1 MFKIMKTVKLADF
14 CSWLTQ
20 IIFILCAVAFSTVI
34 LDPNL
39 SAKILGVAGATA
51 LFVTVV
57 NYRKI
62 TSNKAF
68 YICLILFLIGMCDM
82 IWYGLFKDGK
92 SPAIN
97 SYRAYLEVGKIC
109 LFGAFV
115 LNIFTLQNDQK
126 IGHYKV
132 HYVIAA
138 ILQLTILGYAFYQ
151 GVWMH
156 RPRVE
161 FSLGGG
167 TSATGAAYTAVFIS
181 CYTLAVLQHLKIRIR
196 DLLILMHFVSTLLVL
211 IATETRAAI
220 LVYPV
225 IFMALVLIK
234 FFKEKHF
241 TWKGIV
247 VIGIAFFAGILV
259 MKDSLMHRYNDFNR
273 DISAYEKN
281 DTYTSIGARL
291 AMWETGYYSA
301 KNNYLWQST
310 DQRNQLIKM
319 TVERDPGLKGAVPYM
334 VGHLHNEII
343 ETWSLKGPSG
353 LVLYF
358 MFIIAVAW
366 YALRVVKSYI
376 LLAFLV
382 SMIMFGI
389 SGVMFYSKTTP
400 VAWMLTLLMSVL
412 FLNQNLKSKALK

>member
-20 IIFILCAVAFSTVI
+20 IIFILCAIAFSTVI

-82 IWYGLFKDGK
+82 IWYGIFKDGK
-92 SPAIN
+92 SLFIN

-109 LFGAFV
+109 LFGAFI
-115 LNIFTLQNDQK
+115 LNVFTLNNDQK
-126 IGHYKV
+126 IGHYKL
-132 HYVIAA
+132 HYVVAA
-138 ILQLTILGYAFYQ
+138 LLQVIILSYALYQ
-151 GVWMH
+151 SVWLH
-156 RPRVE
+156 NSRIE
-161 FSLGGG
+161 FSLADGA
-167 TSATGAAYTAVFIS
+167 SATGAAYTVVFVS
-181 CYTLAVLQHLKIRIR
+181 CYTLAVLQHLKLRIR
-196 DLLILMHFVSTLLVL
+196 DLLILAHFVLTLLVL

-225 IFMALVLIK
+225 LFMALVFIK

-247 VIGIAFFAGILV
+247 IIGIAFFTGMFV

-273 DISAYEKN
+273 DVSAYEKN
-281 DTYTSIGARL
+281 NSLTSIGARL
-291 AMWETGYYSA
+291 AMWKSGYISA
-301 KNNYLWQST
+301 KNNYTWQST
-310 DQRNQLIKM
+310 DQRNQIIAGAVNSDPSLIG
-319 TVERDPGLKGAVPYM
+319 VVPYM
-334 VGHLHNEII
+334 RGHLHNEII

>member
-14 CSWLTQ
+14 CSLLTQ
-20 IIFILCAVAFSTVI
+20 IIFILCAIAFSTVI

-57 NYRKI
+57 NYRKVVN
-62 TSNKAF
+62 NKAF
-68 YICLILFLIGMCDM
+68 YICLILFLIGLCDM
-82 IWYGLFKDGK
+82 IWYGIFKDGK

-115 LNIFTLQNDQK
+115 LNVFTSQDIKK
-126 IGHYKV
+126 IGHYKA

-138 ILQLTILGYAFYQ
+138 ILQVTILGYAFYQ

-181 CYTLAVLQHLKIRIR
+181 CYTLIVLQHLKLRIR
-196 DLLILMHFVSTLLVL
+196 DVLILTHFVSTLVVL
-211 IATETRAAI
+211 ISTETRAAI

-225 IFMALVLIK
+225 LFMALVLVK
-234 FFKEKHF
+234 YYKERHMP
-241 TWKGIV
+241 WKSII
-247 VIGIAFFAGILV
+247 VIGVAFFAGLFI
-259 MKDSLMHRYNDFNR
+259 MKDSLQHRYNDFNR
-273 DISAYEKN
+273 DMTAYEKN
-281 DTYTSIGARL
+281 NTVTSIGARL
-291 AMWETGYYSA
+291 AMWETGYIAA
-301 KNNYLWQST
+301 KENYLWQST
-310 DQRNQLIKM
+310 DKRNEII
-319 TVERDPGLKGAVPYM
+319 VEAVKQNPKLEGALLYM
-334 VGHLHNEII
+334 DGHLHNEII

-353 LVLYF
+353 LLLYF
-358 MFIIAVAW
+358 LFIIAVAW

>member
-14 CSWLTQ
+14 CSLLTQ
-20 IIFILCAVAFSTVI
+20 IIFILCAIAFSTVI

-57 NYRKI
+57 NYRKVVN
-62 TSNKAF
+62 NKAF
-68 YICLILFLIGMCDM
+68 YICLILFLIGLCDM
-82 IWYGLFKDGK
+82 IWYGVFKDGK

-115 LNIFTLQNDQK
+115 LNVFTSQDIKK
-126 IGHYKV
+126 IGHYKA

-138 ILQLTILGYAFYQ
+138 ILQVAILGYAFYQ
-151 GVWMH
+151 GVWMQKG
-156 RPRVE
+156 RVD
-161 FSLGGG
+161 FALGDG
-167 TSATGAAYTAVFIS
+167 TGATGAAYTAVFIS
-181 CYTLAVLQHLKIRIR
+181 CYTLIVLQHLKVRIR
-196 DLLILMHFVSTLLVL
+196 DLLILTHFILTLIVL

-225 IFMALVLIK
+225 LFLALVAIRYY
-234 FFKEKHF
+234 KEKHLP
-241 TWKGIV
+241 WKSIIV
-247 VIGIAFFAGILV
+247 LSIAFFAGVFI

-273 DISAYEKN
+273 DLNAYERNNSK
-281 DTYTSIGARL
+281 TSVGARL
-291 AMWETGYYSA
+291 AMWQTGYIAA

-310 DQRNQLIKM
+310 DQRNKIIKA
-319 TVERDPGLKGAVPYM
+319 TVRHDPGLKGAVPYM
-334 VGHLHNEII
+334 RGHLHNEII

-353 LVLYF
+353 LLLYF
-358 MFIIAVAW
+358 LFIIAVAW